1 MLYYNCLFS
10 SNNSGPLKP
19 IQERKSLEDT
29 ILEAENLKKSFRAL
43 ANHVMMATKSVP
55 IDMDQLK
62 LQIIVH
68 LQYAHQ
74 TTPEV
79 QSIIFELENQ
89 VTLPDAAVRFLI
101 AKNLLGYLNFTLL
114 DEFKEFLSEK
124 VEVVKKI
131 NDYKQQH
138 DQFIQHNLKT
148 IISVFK
154 RCPHLAPVSPIG
166 LPEMIV
172 ELEEPW
178 ENRSLYQWKEV
189 MKDVGLLP
197 DHFMIKSI
205 EQNCIIIAYSVWPFF
220 LSTVTKQLHNPNV
233 AKALVIAGAS
243 FTIEPEVERLSF
255 SESRFIKKIIEH
267 ANNML
272 KHQGNDSSAL
282 TRISA
287 TAKKDSL
294 LKIEKVFFIV
304 SISFVYKRFMI
315 ILSFVLLLLC
325 LSN

>member
-10 SNNSGPLKP
+10 SNNSGPLQP

-89 VTLPDAAVRFLI
+89 VTSPDAAVRFLI

-124 VEVVKKI
+124 VEVVEKI
-131 NDYKQQH
+131 DDYKQQH

-148 IISVFK
+148 IINVFK
-154 RCPHLAPVSPIG
+154 RCPHLAPVSPVG
-166 LPEMIV
+166 LPIMMV
-172 ELEEPW
+172 ELEQPW

-197 DHFMIKSI
+197 DHIMIKSI
-205 EQNCIIIAYSVWPFF
+205 KQNCIIIAYSVWPFF
-220 LSTVTKQLHNPNV
+220 LSTVTKRLNNPNV
-233 AKALVIAGAS
+233 AKALVNAGAS

-294 LKIEKVFFIV
+294 LKSEKV
-304 SISFVYKRFMI
+304 
-315 ILSFVLLLLC
+315 IL
-325 LSN
+325 